1 VSPSRASSLPPRAVE
16 PAPAGDARALT
27 IEQLID
33 IRHPSNAVWSPDGRR
48 VAFLSE
54 RAGIAN
60 IYVATID
67 ASARVAGARDHA
79 LRRRRERRLVLE
91 RRQPARLLSP
101 AGRSLAGAAAGGEP
115 AAVWSTPQPESRLS
129 LSPDGAR
136 VAFVRNGTDLVVRA
150 LADGKESVVVRGDGK
165 AVAGITWSPDGSRI
179 VYNIGATTI
188 RHEQTPEYSG
198 AKIIYT
204 ISERR
209 AGESLIVPASG
220 GTASPLPGVAGAAP
234 RGWIDKTR
242 FVIDRQS
249 SDYKRRTISVA
260 DTGAGAL
267 KTLQEDVDDKF
278 WSIPGGA
285 DPGAQPSPDGK
296 WIAFISDRD
305 GWDHST

>member
-1 VSPSRASSLPPRAVE
+1 MKAFSIALVLAVSTFVAYAAQPSR
-16 PAPAGDARALT
+16 PAPAGDAHALT

-60 IYVATID
+60 IYVALD
-67 ASARVAGARDHA
+67 RRERPGRGRAGDHA
-79 LRRRRERRLVLE
+79 LRRRPERRPVLE
-91 RRQPARLLSP
+91 RRQPARLLP
-101 AGRSLAGAAAGGEP
+101 ADGRPLAGAGCRRRTRRGLDHAA
-115 AAVWSTPQPESRLS
+115 
-129 LSPDGAR
+129 AR
-136 VAFVRNGTDLVVRA
+136 VHDR
-150 LADGKESVVVRGDGK
+150 
-165 AVAGITWSPDGSRI
+165 AVAGRRPRGVREGRHRPRRARRSPMAKSRSWCVATARLSRASPGRPTARGS

-234 RGWIDKTR
+234 RGWIDKTPLR
-242 FVIDRQS
+242 HRSPVERLQAAHDLG
-249 SDYKRRTISVA
+249 RRSLVGLA
-260 DTGAGAL
+260 
-267 KTLQEDVDDKF
+267 
-278 WSIPGGA
+278 
-285 DPGAQPSPDGK
+285 
-296 WIAFISDRD
+296 R
-305 GWDHST
+305 